1 MCSQKFAEFEGGFRY
16 SLHFCLV
23 SFQRGSGSLST
34 YPVMFVQGPQIIK
47 QRSGNS
53 EDDSD
58 EEGPE
63 DVLQVNPS
71 QWSWLD
77 IAACF
82 VQ

>member
-1 MCSQKFAEFEGGFRY
+1 MQFA
-16 SLHFCLV
+16 LFCLV
-23 SFQRGSGSLST
+23 SFQRVSKSFFT
-34 YPVMFVQGPQIIK
+34 YLVMFVQGPQIIK

-63 DVLQVNPS
+63 DVLQVNS
-71 QWSWLD
+71 LQWNWLD
-77 IAACF
+77 FAACF